1 MYTHKTIV
9 LFILFEVP
17 IYTFAV
23 FAKEA
28 KNLRIIY
35 ILHEIANASY
45 KFIYYM
51 FEKKKLIES
60 SLLCP
65 KEVRVAIL
73 KVIF

>member
-35 ILHEIANASY
+35 ILHEIANS
-45 KFIYYM
+45 KSIYYII
-51 FEKKKLIES
+51 EKKIN

-73 KVIF
+73 KVIFLEG

>member
-28 KNLRIIY
+28 KKLRIIY
-35 ILHEIANASY
+35 ILHEIANS
-45 KFIYYM
+45 KSIYYM